1 MESITFTTEQ
11 LEFLNFVVKDFEYQD
26 NEERKM
32 IEELEFKIFEAQEA
46 VALRTLYGLKI

>member
-1 MESITFTTEQ
+1 MQQIEFNKEQ

-26 NEERKM
+26 DEERKM

-46 VALRTLYGLKI
+46 VALRTLYGLKV

>member
-26 NEERKM
+26 DEERKM

-46 VALRTLYGLKI
+46 VALRTIYGLKI

>member
-26 NEERKM
+26 DEERKM
-32 IEELEFKIFEAQEA
+32 IEDLESKEQI
-46 VALRTLYGLKI
+46 ALKNI

>member
-1 MESITFTTEQ
+1 METITLSTEQ

-32 IEELEFKIFEAQEA
+32 IEDLEFKIFEAQEA
-46 VALRTLYGLKI
+46 IALRTLYGLKI

>member
-11 LEFLNFVVKDFEYQD
+11 LEFLNFVVKNFEYQD
-26 NEERKM
+26 DEERKI